1 MELNSPISPIPSIE
15 TASKGKQTPSTS
27 TRKKPETTI
36 CLEDEEYT
44 FSPNSD
50 SVFDL
55 SDVNLDS
62 PGINLHISVKPPDA
76 KCSAAVKAQKPSV
89 SSIGGSAVCRI
100 CHGGEFSSPVKGE
113 PLISVCYCRGT
124 MGLFHRSCLE
134 MWLSASNRDQCEIC
148 KFQYVTERIPRPFP
162 EFLKNPGSVA
172 AKRNLIG
179 DFVCWCIL
187 TPLTTA
193 SAWLCVT
200 GAVHY
205 ADQSRDT
212 VEVPGLICLAV
223 FLVIT
228 YGVWLTVSLR
238 YHFKVWQD
246 WRCRNQ
252 KVRVVDMKEIM
263 RRVHSNSFGTR
274 AEVANKDRRRI
285 IASRRSA
292 ESDNSLPFVPP
303 WNASLQVFR
312 TNMIAANAEPSPT
325 STSLNIRFTYPMS
338 SIGLYETAV

>member
-1 MELNSPISPIPSIE
+1 MELNSPISPIPNVE
-15 TASKGKQTPSTS
+15 LTPKGKQTPSTS

-36 CLEDEEYT
+36 LLEDEEYT

-50 SVFDL
+50 EVFDL
-55 SDVNLDS
+55 SDVNLES
-62 PGINLHISVKPPDA
+62 PGINLHISVKPSDA
-76 KCSAAVKAQKPSV
+76 RCSAAATKPKKPSV
-89 SSIGGSAVCRI
+89 SSVGGSAVCRI

-134 MWLSASNRDQCEIC
+134 MWLSTSNRDQCEIC
-148 KFQYVTERIPRPFP
+148 KFQYVTERVPRPFP
-162 EFLKNPGSVA
+162 EFLKNPGSHA

-179 DFVCWCIL
+179 DFICWCIL

-193 SAWLCVT
+193 SAWLCLT

-205 ADQSRDT
+205 ADQNRDT
-212 VEVPGLICLAV
+212 VEVPGLICLAI
-223 FLVIT
+223 FLIIT

-238 YHFKVWQD
+238 YHFKVWQE
-246 WRCRNQ
+246 WRSRNQ

-263 RRVHSNSFGTR
+263 RRVHSNSFGAKSEITG
-274 AEVANKDRRRI
+274 KDRRQPA
-285 IASRRSA
+285 ASN
-292 ESDNSLPFVPP
+292 ESDNTVPFVPP

-312 TNMIAANAEPSPT
+312 TNVLAHANATSSPT
-325 STSLNIRFTYPMS
+325 SASLNIRFAYPVA